1 MVCLCQVIL
10 YRHYLFDFAWRYET
24 ATPRTHVGRALLPL
38 SYPAVFCVTLMYC
51 IFMQALSLQPQFNVQ
66 TYALIN
72 YIYTKHE
79 RFQVVH

>member
-10 YRHYLFDFAWRYET
+10 YRQYLFDFACRFET
-24 ATPRTHVGRALLPL
+24 ATPKCAGRALLPMFF
-38 SYPAVFCVTLMYC
+38 PAVFCATLMCC
-51 IFMQALSLQPQFNVQ
+51 IYMQALSLQPRLNLQ
-66 TYALIN
+66 TYALI